1 MKGKEGAEMK
11 GWKLVGQWK
20 RFVGRSE
27 KVSWNVVGGNT
38 PFGLWD

>member
-1 MKGKEGAEMK
+1 MGKEGVVKK
-11 GWKLVGQWK
+11 GWKPVVQWK

-27 KVSWNVVGGNT
+27 KVSWNVVEGNT